1 MTQSIA
7 PKDRRSGGG
16 LESAD
21 GYELPAGAWE
31 PEVLALRVKDYHPQW
46 LDHLCFRGRVGWG
59 RLSPPQSENG
69 KPFTPLRSS
78 PLAIFARSNLGHWL
92 SLSPPPAKFDFSPD
106 TRRVLDQLLRGGAL
120 FFGELM
126 KQRDL
131 LPSRIEQALA
141 ELTGQ
146 GWVTA
151 DSFEGMRALLL
162 PPEKLAPF
170 ADTERKRRH
179 RAVTSL
185 EAAGRWSLLRPWDE
199 AAVAAPGP
207 SAHEEAVESFA
218 RALLHRYGVM
228 FRKLLD
234 REAMKVSWYDL
245 SRAYRRLE
253 ARGEIR
259 GGYFV
264 GGVSGEQF
272 ALPEAIAM
280 LRAVRKSAA
289 SGSFITISGADP
301 LNLTGTL
308 NPGPRVSAVTAN
320 RILLKDGVPVASLEA
335 GNILPLTPDLRE
347 LDPEA
352 ERMLLIGSLSP
363 ALRPYYGS

>member
-1 MTQSIA
+1 
-7 PKDRRSGGG
+7 
-16 LESAD
+16 
-21 GYELPAGAWE
+21 
-31 PEVLALRVKDYHPQW
+31 
-46 LDHLCFRGRVGWG
+46 
-59 RLSPPQSENG
+59 
-69 KPFTPLRSS
+69 
-78 PLAIFARSNLGHWL
+78 
-92 SLSPPPAKFDFSPD
+92 
-106 TRRVLDQLLRGGAL
+106 
-120 FFGELM
+120 
-126 KQRDL
+126 
-131 LPSRIEQALA
+131 
-141 ELTGQ
+141 
-146 GWVTA
+146 
-151 DSFEGMRALLL
+151 MRALLL

-199 AAVAAPGP
+199 AAVAAQGP

-234 REAMKVSWYDL
+234 REAMKVTWYDL

-253 ARGEIR
+253 ARGGIR

-280 LRAVRKSAA
+280 LRAVRKSTA
-289 SGSFITISGADP
+289 SGSIITISGADP

-308 NPGPRVSAVTAN
+308 SPGLRVSAVTAN

-335 GNILPLTPDLRE
+335 GNILPLTPDLKE

-352 ERMLLIGSLSP
+352 ERMLIIGSLSP